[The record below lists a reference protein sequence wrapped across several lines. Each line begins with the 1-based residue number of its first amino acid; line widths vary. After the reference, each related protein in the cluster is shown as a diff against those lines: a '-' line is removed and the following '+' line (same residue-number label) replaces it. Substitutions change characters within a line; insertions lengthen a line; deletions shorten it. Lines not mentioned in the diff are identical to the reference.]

1 MNTTELITS
10 LKIKGS
16 FPTANDL
23 FSNSDFLS
31 LFNHQMKTEMIPTML
46 FLSEDYFLLTK
57 NYNIVQ
63 NGNYRLPSR
72 SIGAKLRDLQ
82 VQDTGGNLIPL
93 KRLFEED
100 RPANLTGY
108 YIYRNSVQLATQ
120 FTSGTLL
127 LKYYARPNTLV
138 MPTACGQVVSFD
150 GTAKTVT
157 VSSVPATFANGVLCD
172 FVQNKN
178 PYDLLSYDN
187 AIVGISG
194 TTIQMT
200 EIPDDLAV
208 GDWLCLAEEAPVPM
222 LPEEMHPVL
231 VQSALVAALSS
242 KKDKALDY
250 EAKTLE
256 RVKQDAIRMLDPRV
270 ENDSVSF
277 RSGRLL
283 NFFANRWY

>member
-23 FSNSDFLS
+23 FSNSDFLA
-31 LFNHQMKTEMIPTML
+31 LFNHQMKTEMIPVML

-57 NYNIVQ
+57 SYNISQ

-108 YIYRNSVQLATQ
+108 YIYRNSVQLANQ
-120 FTSGTLL
+120 FVSGTLL

-138 MPTACGQVVSFD
+138 MPTACAQVLSWD
-150 GTAKTVT
+150 DTAKTVT
-157 VSSVPATFANGVLCD
+157 VSSVPDTFANGILCD

-194 TTIQMT
+194 TTIEMT
-200 EIPDDLAV
+200 EIPEGLAV

-222 LPEEMHPVL
+222 LPEEMHAVL
-231 VQSALVAALSS
+231 VQSALVAALSA

-250 EAKTLE
+250 ESKTLE
-256 RVKQDAIRMLDPRV
+256 RIKQDAIRMLDPRV